1 MLYNRHAKSQC
12 NPSSRLMSSLE
23 NVKPRINPRFFNQK
37 MAQKD
42 PLKKIPS
49 THAKPTRR
57 SAKLASLPIH
67 LSAQSAFFAT
77 VGTV

>member
-1 MLYNRHAKSQC
+1 MPYSKHAKSQC

-23 NVKPRINPRFFNQK
+23 NVKPRINPRFFSQK
-37 MAQKD
+37 IAQNE

-49 THAKPTRR
+49 THANPTRR

-67 LSAQSAFFAT
+67 RIAQSAFFAT